1 MQIVGAGLAG
11 PLLALLLAQRGR
23 DVTLLERGGDPR
35 SDSGTAGRSINLALA
50 ARGLRALDAA
60 GLSGVVAPLLL
71 PMRGRMLHEGQTAQL
86 QVYGLRR
93 NEVIYSVSRAEL
105 NRALITAA
113 AAEPR
118 ITLRFGQQCI
128 GVQPTYNT
136 LHMREVATGHAYSLA
151 LRVTIATDGGGSTVR
166 HALQAG
172 GLIDAREDL
181 LDHSYKELTIPPRQ
195 GEFALS
201 PDALHIWPRGGF
213 MLIALPNRDR
223 SFTATLFLARQGVDG
238 FESLRTAAHI
248 RTFFAREFPSAH
260 ELMPNLT
267 TEFAANPA
275 GLLGTVH
282 CSRWH
287 FTDQLLLL
295 GDAAHAIV
303 PFHGQ
308 GMNCAFEDCI
318 ELADLLDNNR
328 SVAAAFSE
336 FAAQRQP
343 NTAAIATM
351 ALENYTEMRASVLD
365 PKFQRLKSLSLQLE
379 QRFPQRFIP
388 RYSMVMFHPEIS
400 YGEALR
406 RGRVQSGILEELD
419 GAAPGGDIDW
429 TLAKKLIE
437 ARL

>member
-23 DVTLLERGGDPR
+23 DVTLMERGPDPR
-35 SDSGTAGRSINLALA
+35 GDTRTAGRSINLALA
-50 ARGLRALDAA
+50 ARGVRALHAA
-60 GLSGVVAPLLL
+60 GLRDVVTPLLL
-71 PMRGRMLHEGQTAQL
+71 PMRGRMLHDAQDAQL

-93 NEVIYSVSRAEL
+93 DEIIYSVSRAEL

-113 AAEPR
+113 ATEPR
-118 ITLRFGQQCI
+118 ITLRFAQQCI

-136 LHMREVATGHAYSLA
+136 LHMREVDTGHTYSLA
-151 LRVTIATDGGGSTVR
+151 LRTTIATDGGGSAVR

-181 LDHSYKELTIPPRQ
+181 LDHGYKELTIPPRQ

-201 PDALHIWPRGGF
+201 PQALHIWPRGGF
-213 MLIALPNRDR
+213 MLIALPNLDR
-223 SFTATLFLARQGVDG
+223 SFTATVFLAKHGADS
-238 FESLRTAAHI
+238 FESLRTEADI
-248 RTFFAREFPSAH
+248 RGFFAREFPSAYA
-260 ELMPNLT
+260 LMPDLSS
-267 TEFAANPA
+267 EFAANPV

-282 CSRWH
+282 CAPWH
-287 FTDQLLLL
+287 FGDQLLLL

-318 ELADLLDNNR
+318 ELADLLDQNK
-328 SVAAAFSE
+328 SIETAFTE
-336 FAAQRQP
+336 FSAKRQP

-351 ALENYTEMRASVLD
+351 ALENYTEMRATVLD
-365 PKFQRLKSLSLQLE
+365 PTFQRRKAVALQLE

-400 YGEALR
+400 YSEALR
-406 RGRVQSGILEELD
+406 RGSVQSGILDDLER
-419 GAAPGGDIDW
+419 AAPGGDLDW
-429 TLAKKLIE
+429 TLARQLIE